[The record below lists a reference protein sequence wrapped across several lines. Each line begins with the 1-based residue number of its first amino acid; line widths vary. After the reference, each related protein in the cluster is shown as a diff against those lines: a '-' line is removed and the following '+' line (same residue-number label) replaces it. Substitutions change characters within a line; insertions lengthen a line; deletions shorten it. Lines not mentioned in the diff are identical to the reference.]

1 MHLRNY
7 QTDWVHC
14 RAKHIY
20 HRNGIS
26 ELKSDKGP
34 KHIGPQ
40 CIIIEQTAELNRQ
53 GWLYGGPSLAPYFY
67 IVYNRNH
74 YFGLGQIPKPKPK
87 LADTFVQYRN

>member
-1 MHLRNY
+1 MGD
-7 QTDWVHC
+7 TAIC

-40 CIIIEQTAELNRQ
+40 CTIIEQTAELNRLE
-53 GWLYGGPSLAPYFY
+53 WLYGGPSLAPYMLY
-67 IVYNRNH
+67 TECAWKMIALHPTDNS
-74 YFGLGQIPKPKPK
+74 QK
-87 LADTFVQYRN
+87 LWAVGRKLSNLN